1 MIDIRAMD
9 PARDLQSVRRLWLDY
24 LSWGNDQI
32 EARHG
37 FRLPVHETVE
47 RDLANIATFMPPD
60 GCILLAFI
68 ADQAAGIACLHRIG
82 PRTAEVK
89 RMYVR
94 PSNRGI
100 GLGRA
105 MLERLVER
113 ARAGGYESVRLD
125 SPDFLT
131 AAHALYRSNGFNDI
145 EPYPESEI
153 PDEYKRHWV
162 FMERSLS

>member
-9 PARDLQSVRRLWLDY
+9 PARDLPSVRRLWFDY

-32 EARHG
+32 EARYG
-37 FRLPVHETVE
+37 FRLPVDETVE
-47 RDLANIATFMPPD
+47 RDIANVGAFMPPD
-60 GCILLAFI
+60 GCLLLALV
-68 ADQAAGIACLHRIG
+68 DDEAAGIAGLHRIA
-82 PRTAEVK
+82 PLVAEVK

-94 PSNRGI
+94 PSSRGI

-105 MLERLVER
+105 MLDRLIGR
-113 ARAGGYESVRLD
+113 ARDCGYESVRLD
-125 SPDFLT
+125 SPDFLI
-131 AAHALYRSNGFNDI
+131 AAHALYRSSGFKDI
-145 EPYPESEI
+145 EPYAESEI